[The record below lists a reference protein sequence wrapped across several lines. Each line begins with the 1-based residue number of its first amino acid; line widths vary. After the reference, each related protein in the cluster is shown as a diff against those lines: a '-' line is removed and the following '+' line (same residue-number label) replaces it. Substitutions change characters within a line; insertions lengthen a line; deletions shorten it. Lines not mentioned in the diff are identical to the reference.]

1 MGKGKKNTK
10 PVSLRSLTFKVK
22 VEKHDFEVE
31 KNNLQIKESL
41 GDSVIGGYS
50 GGIYTKPPNS
60 CTSSRAKHD

>member
-10 PVSLRSLTFKVK
+10 PVSLRSLTFQVK

-41 GDSVIGGYS
+41 GDSVSLSIRPS
-50 GGIYTKPPNS
+50 
-60 CTSSRAKHD
+60 